1 MICEGLARR
10 LQDIR
15 GKVVFA
21 DAHDARILSA
31 ANALAST
38 SYCSPIVLST
48 RHEAEHIYGGSLADA
63 IGFVDPLDHKQA
75 CAEHLFERRS
85 GKGLTAS
92 EANDLAANPLYTA
105 GWMLSCGYADAAV
118 AGSLSTTAEVI
129 KAALYTVGLASNVST
144 LSSYFLMDWPDRF
157 YLFADC
163 GVVPD
168 PTTEQLADIAYST
181 SRSLAALTSEEPR
194 VAFISFSTHGS
205 AKHQLVDKVSRAAE
219 LFKRLHPEI
228 LSDGELQVD
237 AAIVPEVAA
246 RKAPSSQIGGMANVM
261 VFPDLNAGN
270 SAYKIAERLGG
281 AHALGPILQG
291 LAMPYC
297 DLSRGCSSQ
306 DIIDVANIALLMA
319 YSSSSEQLAK

>member
-1 MICEGLARR
+1 MICERLADK
-10 LQDIR
+10 LQGNNGR
-15 GKVVFA
+15 VVFA
-21 DAHDARILSA
+21 DAQDPRILDA
-31 ANALAST
+31 AQRLAGT
-38 SYCSPIVLST
+38 TYCSPIVLST
-48 RHEAEHIYGGSLADA
+48 RHEAELIYGGSLADA
-63 IGFVDPLDHKQA
+63 IRFVDPLDHKQA
-75 CAEHLFERRS
+75 CAEHLLERRS

-92 EANDLAANPLYTA
+92 EADDLAENPLYTA
-105 GWMLSCGYADAAV
+105 GWMVCSGLADAAV
-118 AGSLSTTAEVI
+118 AGSLSTTADVI
-129 KAALYTVGLASNVST
+129 KAALYTIGLARNIST
-144 LSSYFLMDWPDRF
+144 LSSYFLMDWPDRY

-168 PTTEQLADIAYST
+168 PTKEQLVDIAYST
-181 SRSLAALTSEEPR
+181 SRSLAALTSEAPR

-205 AKHQLVDKVSRAAE
+205 AKHQLVEKVSGAAE
-219 LFKRLHPEI
+219 LFQRLHPDV

-237 AAIVPEVAA
+237 AAIVPEVAS
-246 RKAPSSQIGGMANVM
+246 RKAPSSRIGGLANVL

-291 LAMPYC
+291 LARPYC

-319 YSSSSEQLAK
+319 HSSSTEQ